1 MAYVA
6 LYRSYRPKNFSK
18 VVGQK
23 HIIKTLKNAVMENR
37 TSHAYIFSGLRGI
50 GKTTIARI
58 LAKAVNCEN
67 PLDGEPCNQ
76 CKNCLAVINDET
88 TDIVELDAASNNGV
102 DEMRDILEKVNF
114 LPSMLRKKVYII
126 DEAHMLSSAAF
137 NALLKTLEEPPL
149 YVMFILAT
157 TEPHKIPQ
165 TILSRCQ
172 RFDFKQLSNEE
183 LVYQLK
189 YVCEKEQIKIDD
201 EAINAI
207 SESAEGGMRDALSIL
222 DQASAYATDTITIE
236 DVDNVTG
243 RISKYKLI
251 DLVRSLK
258 EKDANKAIHLTNELI
273 NMGKEASRIVGG
285 LIQFCRDLL
294 LYKDVS
300 ELNSKKYIYNN
311 EAFQQL
317 ADELNEKEIFYYID
331 VLVDVQNK
339 IKFTNSQ
346 TIYIEVGILR
356 IVNSADDDLNV
367 LDKIQKIEAK
377 IGSNDSSTS
386 YGGSDYDVKIN
397 NLENKIKKVSI
408 DLEKADLENFKEKM
422 ESKMDLIEDVSSKN
436 ATLPSDVVM
445 RFDSIEDRLRLLSI
459 DVQGSN
465 ALEVKDLMN
474 KVKELEQRVQ
484 SSDSNEVVQT
494 TNEVQINH
502 IQDIDVILEQLA
514 NLEKKVNDVEEN
526 LKNKQVEDITHLTS
540 QITTLKQQIDLIE
553 QTRVMN
559 QQIETQQ
566 SFNFDENN
574 NDNSVELANEIEV
587 LKEKIQQIEE
597 KKEQIETSSNQM
609 SQEYDGVI
617 EQINQIKEQL
627 ATITP
632 VPADHKEEVN
642 LDVEERMKNIEEF
655 LELLS
660 QKVDEMNLTTSTD
673 DYESELGQLKEN
685 YFSIVGKL
693 QEILENDTKEKESNQ
708 QLQNENEQIRTSVT
722 NLEQQLTKLEER
734 ITSVEKKDVAQDAQI
749 NLIKGK
755 LSSSQTVQTPQPKEN
770 VTPSRN
776 TQGYVRPVEQP
787 RIVETNETKT
797 LQTIRNVYDIRIVE
811 RILHESRQ
819 LECREE
825 KGRLA
830 GCWSKLEDKVGYVLA
845 PIAKVLHDGKLVANG
860 KRELLIVYPTA
871 TICNHLMEPKN
882 YADAKQV
889 LRITLGRD
897 YDFLALPENTWQ
909 EKRTEYIGQHSI
921 GIVYPKLTPIN
932 NPELNVV
939 IPNYE
944 QMNQKQKRPLQQAKS
959 FFGNA
964 FVEEEK
970 E

>member
-6 LYRSYRPKNFSK
+6 LYRSYRPKNFSE

-23 HIIKTLKNAVMENR
+23 HIIKTLKNAVVENR

-67 PLDGEPCNQ
+67 PVDGEPCNQ

-346 TIYIEVGILR
+346 TIYIEVGILK
-356 IVNSADDDLNV
+356 IVNSADDDLNL

-377 IGSNDSSTS
+377 IGSNDASTS

-465 ALEVKDLMN
+465 ALEVKELTN
-474 KVKELEQRVQ
+474 KVKELEQKVQ
-484 SSDSNEVVQT
+484 SSNTNEVVQT

-502 IQDIDVILEQLA
+502 IQDMDVILEQLA
-514 NLEKKVNDVEEN
+514 SLEKKVNGVEEN
-526 LKNKQVEDITHLTS
+526 LQNKQVEDITHLTS
-540 QITTLKQQIDLIE
+540 QITTLKQQVDLIE

-566 SFNFDENN
+566 SFDFDENN
-574 NDNSVELANEIEV
+574 SNNSVELANEIAV

-597 KKEQIETSSNQM
+597 KKEQIETSSNQT
-609 SQEYDGVI
+609 SQEYDVVI

-627 ATITP
+627 ATITS
-632 VPADHKEEVN
+632 VPTDHKEEIN

-660 QKVDEMNLTTSTD
+660 QKVDEMNLTANTD

-693 QEILENDTKEKESNQ
+693 QEVLENDTKEKESNQ

-734 ITSVEKKDVAQDAQI
+734 MTSVEKTDAAQDAQI

-770 VTPSRN
+770 VTPNRN
-776 TQGYVRPVEQP
+776 VQGYVRPVEQP

>member
-6 LYRSYRPKNFSK
+6 LYRSYRPKTFSE

-67 PLDGEPCNQ
+67 PVDGEPCNV

-172 RFDFKQLSNEE
+172 RFDFKQLANEE

-300 ELNSKKYIYNN
+300 ELNSKKYIYSN

-317 ADELNEKEIFYYID
+317 ADELSEKEIFYYID

-346 TIYIEVGILR
+346 TIYIEVGILK
-356 IVNSADDDLNV
+356 IVNSADDDLNL

-465 ALEVKDLMN
+465 ALEVKELMN
-474 KVKELEQRVQ
+474 KVKELEQKVQ
-484 SSDSNEVVQT
+484 SSN

-502 IQDIDVILEQLA
+502 VQDIDVILEQLA
-514 NLEKKVNDVEEN
+514 SLEKKVNDVEEN

-540 QITTLKQQIDLIE
+540 QITILKEQIDTIE

-566 SFNFDENN
+566 IETQQSFDFDENN
-574 NDNSVELANEIEV
+574 SDNSIELANEIAV

-597 KKEQIETSSNQM
+597 QKVQIETSPNQM
-609 SQEYDGVI
+609 SQEYDEVI
-617 EQINQIKEQL
+617 EQINQIKEQI
-627 ATITP
+627 ATITSIP
-632 VPADHKEEVN
+632 VDHKEEVN

-673 DYESELGQLKEN
+673 GYESELGQLKEN

-693 QEILENDTKEKESNQ
+693 QEMLENSALEKESTQ
-708 QLQNENEQIRTSVT
+708 QLQNENEQIRTSVI

-734 ITSVEKKDVAQDAQI
+734 ITSVEKTDVAQDAQI

-755 LSSSQTVQTPQPKEN
+755 LSSSQIVQTTQPKEN
-770 VTPSRN
+770 VTPNRN

-860 KRELLIVYPTA
+860 KKELLIVYPTA